1 MWSLKGIGVPE
12 AGKSNRYNIR
22 VVDRAISVLNVLADG
37 KPRTLTELSKEIE
50 INSSTTFR
58 LLATLLSHNFIKQE
72 NSTGQY
78 RLGLA
83 CLELARAY
91 STGNEIRHI
100 ALPVLEALRNA
111 TKETVHLAVLDE
123 LEIIYLEKLEGL
135 HAIGLMSSRVG
146 RRAPAYCTGIGKALL
161 AQIDSDLIASLLQD
175 ITLKQYT
182 DMTIVDERKLLAHLE
197 LVRNRGYALDLGEH
211 ENDVRC
217 VAAPVFDQTGKTVAA
232 ISVSG
237 PKDRIDPVESNHL
250 LIEQTTEAASTISSQ
265 LGYQNMKTSSRED
278 KNAEDH

>member
-1 MWSLKGIGVPE
+1 MPE

-37 KPRTLTELSKEIE
+37 KPRTLTELSKEID
-50 INSSTTFR
+50 ISSSTMFR
-58 LLATLLSHNFIKQE
+58 LLATLLSHNLVQQE

-78 RLGLA
+78 RLGLT

-91 STGNEIRHI
+91 STGNEIRRI
-100 ALPVLEALRNA
+100 ARPVLEALRNV

-146 RRAPAYCTGIGKALL
+146 RRAPTYCTGIGKALL
-161 AQIDSDLIASLLQD
+161 AQIDSDLVASQ
-175 ITLKQYT
+175 LKEIKLKKFT
-182 DMTIVDERKLLAHLE
+182 DMTIVDEKELLGHLE

-217 VAAPVFDQTGKTVAA
+217 VAAPVFDQTGKAVAA

-237 PKDRIDPVESNHL
+237 PKDRIDLTESNHL
-250 LIEQTTEAASTISSQ
+250 LIEQTMEAASTISDQ
-265 LGYQNMKTSSRED
+265 LGYQNPKTSSWED
-278 KNAEDH
+278 QNAEDHKPARG

>member
-1 MWSLKGIGVPE
+1 VKENKVPE
-12 AGKSNRYNIR
+12 AGKTNRYNIR
-22 VVDRAISVLNVLADG
+22 VVDRAISVLNMLADG

-58 LLATLLSHNFIKQE
+58 LLATLLSHKLVQQDE
-72 NSTGQY
+72 STGQY

-91 STGNEIRHI
+91 SSGSEIRYI
-100 ALPVLEALRNA
+100 ALPVLETLRNN

-123 LEIIYLEKLEGL
+123 LEIIYIEKLEGL

-146 RRAPAYCTGIGKALL
+146 RRAPAYCTGIGKVLL
-161 AQIDSDLIASLLQD
+161 AQTDPEQLDNQLKNR
-175 ITLKQYT
+175 TLKRYT
-182 DMTIVDERKLLAHLE
+182 PATLVEKSELGHHLGY
-197 LVRNRGYALDLGEH
+197 VRNQGYALDKGEH

-217 VAAPVFDQTGKTVAA
+217 VAAPIFNEAGEAVAA

-237 PKDRIDPVESNHL
+237 PKDRLDPVEENHT
-250 LIEQTTEAASTISSQ
+250 LIEQTREAARSISYQ
-265 LGYQNMKTSSRED
+265 LGYQIPEEFIMEEAD
-278 KNAEDH
+278 A

>member
-1 MWSLKGIGVPE
+1 LPE
-12 AGKSNRYNIR
+12 TGKSNRYNIR
-22 VVDRAISVLNVLADG
+22 VVDRAISVLNMLADG
-37 KPRTLTELSKEIE
+37 KPRTLTELSKEIN
-50 INSSTTFR
+50 ISSSTTFR
-58 LLATLLSHNFIKQE
+58 LLATLLSHSLVQQE

-100 ALPVLEALRNA
+100 ALPVLEALRNV

-146 RRAPAYCTGIGKALL
+146 RRAPAYCTGIGKTLL
-161 AQIDSDLIASLLQD
+161 AQIDSSLVASQLKD

-182 DMTIVDERKLLAHLE
+182 DMTIVDEGELLGHLE

-217 VAAPVFDQTGKTVAA
+217 VAAPIFDQTGKTVAA

-237 PKDRIDPVESNHL
+237 PKNRIDPTESNHL
-250 LIEQTTEAASTISSQ
+250 LIDQTTEAARTISSQ
-265 LGYQNMKTSSRED
+265 LGYQNPKTSSRED
-278 KNAEDH
+278 QNAEDH